1 MRLKLKMKGV
11 IRLSEPPNQRI
22 PAIGSLPLSPDPFH
36 TASLL
41 DTDSGTGHYMGWGR
55 RASGSMARRAQGEG
69 GSFFHAG
76 PPHLQQ
82 EGCSYELASTL
93 PEHGIRIGTIPVAQR
108 RVRRVPACAG
118 GVGASRPST

>member
-1 MRLKLKMKGV
+1 
-11 IRLSEPPNQRI
+11 
-22 PAIGSLPLSPDPFH
+22 
-36 TASLL
+36 
-41 DTDSGTGHYMGWGR
+41 
-55 RASGSMARRAQGEG
+55 MARRAQGEG

-118 GVGASRPST
+118 GVGAPPEHLISQLFSTGPIAFRCHSAFRL